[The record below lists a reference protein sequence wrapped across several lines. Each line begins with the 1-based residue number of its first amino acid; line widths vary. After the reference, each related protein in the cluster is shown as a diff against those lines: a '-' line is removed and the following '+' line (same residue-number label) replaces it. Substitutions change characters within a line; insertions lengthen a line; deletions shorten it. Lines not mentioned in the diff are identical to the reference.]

1 MTEFERI
8 QSSYLDLAEDYFGS
22 LYRTSPTKDPAG
34 AADHYARMS
43 LAGSVML
50 ENLRSLPQDI
60 VEFWRSNEESL
71 KSEIGKLNGL
81 KANYGGD
88 ISPSDGPSLIS
99 RTGLYAD
106 TILIPDPILRCSSF
120 VATDTLYPAYSLFYL
135 LKHAFNVLNMRD
147 LLLADVDP
155 PIAVIY
161 PSEIMLRRD
170 NVNVCAKYATQDA
183 VEYFS
188 ELFQQDF
195 KNAEE
200 VDVFLKDHNSI
211 SALVDAIKDHSVLI
225 PDIRQESNVAD
236 GLRKFEEKHKS
247 LGFLPVIDEN
257 IGNIIRLSTYGR
269 LIGLGAHLSDCGSFR
284 SEPLFDAPNSW
295 HMYLWKIRNES
306 MKITSEYSRRPDVDT
321 MVVNAM
327 QLDNL
332 KWLGRVPL
340 DKLVLLRKNGEL
352 SELREVLRREILE
365 IKSAT
370 EDELSEVAKQVEYN
384 MTEAFKR
391 HSQDIRQIESRC
403 KSKYNID
410 GGLIVVGAI
419 SAAASLVFP
428 PACLLGLIGGHGIAD
443 LYLTYR
449 ERKEELDSLKMRPV
463 GILFDVRSQS
473 DE

>member
-1 MTEFERI
+1 MTELGRI
-8 QSSYLDLAEDYFGS
+8 QSSYLEMAEEYFGS
-22 LYRTSPTKDPAG
+22 LYRTSPTKNPAD

-50 ENLRSLPQDI
+50 ESLRSLPHDI

-71 KSEIGKLNGL
+71 KSEIGRLKGL

-88 ISPSDGPSLIS
+88 ISPSDGPSLVS

-120 VATDTLYPAYSLFYL
+120 VVTDTLYPPYSLFYL
-135 LKHAFNVLNMRD
+135 LKHAFSILNMRD
-147 LLLADVDP
+147 LLLADVNP
-155 PIAVIY
+155 PIAAIY

-170 NVNVCAKYATQDA
+170 NISVYAKYAAQDA
-183 VEYFS
+183 MEYFS

-200 VDVFLKDHNSI
+200 VDTFLRNRNNI
-211 SALVDAIKDHSVLI
+211 SALADAVKDHSLLI
-225 PDIRQESNVAD
+225 PDIRQGSDVAD

-247 LGFLPVIDEN
+247 LGFRPIIDEN
-257 IGNIIRLSTYGR
+257 IGNLIKLYTYGR
-269 LIGLGAHLSDCGSFR
+269 LIWLGVHFSDCGSFR

-295 HMYLWKIRNES
+295 HMYLWKARNES
-306 MKITSEYSRRPDVDT
+306 MKITSDYSRRPDVNT

-340 DKLVLLRKNGEL
+340 DKLVLLRQNGEL
-352 SELREVLRREILE
+352 SELRELLRREILE

-370 EDELSEVAKQVEYN
+370 EDELPEIAKQVEYN

-391 HSQDIRQIESRC
+391 HSQDIRQTESRC
-403 KSKYNID
+403 KSQYKID
-410 GGLIVVGAI
+410 SGLIVVGAI
-419 SAAASLVFP
+419 SAAASLVSP
-428 PACLLGLIGGHGIAD
+428 LACFLGLIGGAGIVD
-443 LYLTYR
+443 LYRAYR
-449 ERKEELDSLKMRPV
+449 ERKKELDSLKMRPV
-463 GILFDVRSQS
+463 GILFDVKSQS